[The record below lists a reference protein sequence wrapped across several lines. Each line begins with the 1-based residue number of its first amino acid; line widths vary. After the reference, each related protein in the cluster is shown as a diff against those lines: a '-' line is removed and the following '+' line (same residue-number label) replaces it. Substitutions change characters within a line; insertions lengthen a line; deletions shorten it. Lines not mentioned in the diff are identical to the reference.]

1 MTDHHLLKTA
11 GFWRRLTAFLIDT
24 AGIFLAFDILITP
37 VRIMFPGAMKTVAV
51 VFLTVLGIYFLFR
64 DAWLKGGLGK
74 RLMHLQT
81 ITDKEG
87 VEVQPCNIRQSFLRN
102 IFLLIPIFSILEM
115 WVVIFRHDKRRIGDF
130 LASTRVVKIQRHD
143 VTK

>member
-1 MTDHHLLKTA
+1 MTDHHLFKTA
-11 GFWRRLTAFLIDT
+11 GFWPRMAALLIDT

-37 VRIMFPGAMKTVAV
+37 VRIMFPGAMKVIAV
-51 VFLTVLGIYFLFR
+51 VFLTVLGLYFLFR

-87 VEVQPCNIRQSFLRN
+87 AEVQPCGIGQSFIRN
-102 IFLLIPIFSILEM
+102 IFLLIPIFAILEM
-115 WVVIFRHDKRRIGDF
+115 WVVIFRHDKKRIGDF
-130 LASTRVVKIQRHD
+130 LASTRVVKIPQHS